1 MFMENIKAIL
11 IYISV
16 IKAQLWPPPPYPIMV
31 ANPYINTMRH
41 HNPYGGFSS
50 NCITIS
56 RVPCRN
62 SPAYN
67 FIEMGQF
74 PYNQQLPFVNREID
88 GNFNNLVATFM
99 PNNMASL
106 INPGLTWVNSA
117 LPFINAGT
125 SSLLNSRQSI
135 IDPKSIINRGSTIN
149 QGTTLTGDALQN
161 IIDIYSRNSLLGQT
175 GSNLLSGIN
184 KEKFQVQGCS
194 FDTIQNSCTN
204 GLNLCRGRC
213 KDFGT
218 DLLHDCRCIPDDL
231 SSMLGHI
238 KK

>member
-1 MFMENIKAIL
+1 
-11 IYISV
+11 
-16 IKAQLWPPPPYPIMV
+16 
-31 ANPYINTMRH
+31 
-41 HNPYGGFSS
+41 
-50 NCITIS
+50 
-56 RVPCRN
+56 
-62 SPAYN
+62 
-67 FIEMGQF
+67 
-74 PYNQQLPFVNREID
+74 
-88 GNFNNLVATFM
+88 M

-184 KEKFQVQGCS
+184 KEKFQVNLLSIYKIFFYIILKFLKFLFRQKKRRC
-194 FDTIQNSCTN
+194 FLKINQN
-204 GLNLCRGRC
+204 
-213 KDFGT
+213 K
-218 DLLHDCRCIPDDL
+218 
-231 SSMLGHI
+231 
-238 KK
+238 